1 MKVLVIGGGARE
13 HAITWKIHQSPKVSE
28 ILIAPGNG
36 GTAGLGE
43 NISIAAD
50 DIESLI
56 KLAVDRHVDLVIVG
70 PEDALAAGIVD
81 RLQALQIPVF
91 GPTQLSAE
99 IESSKAFAKQLMES
113 RSIATAESKTFSDF
127 ELAVNYSEAQ
137 ETPIVIKADGLAA
150 GKGVVIA
157 QSHEEA
163 KSALHDAM
171 VSSIFGDA
179 GKTVVI
185 ERFLDGLEASVFGFC
200 DGKDL
205 AMALPACDYK
215 RVFDGDEGLNTGGMG
230 GYSPPEFVNQALM
243 EDARTQIMQP
253 MLDALRESGR
263 PFTGVLYGGL
273 IVTEGGLQVIEF
285 NARLG
290 DPETQLLLPRLN
302 TDLIDVIEACIQG
315 RIRDISLDWRTDSC
329 VGVVLASP
337 GYPGSYPRG
346 LSIEGLDSL
355 DDDILVFHAGTTLDE
370 GSLVT
375 NGGRVLT
382 VVALGSNMEDARQ
395 RVYENVRRIKFDG
408 MHYRNDIAARAI

>member
-70 PEDALAAGIVD
+70 PEDALAAGVVD

-127 ELAVNYSEAQ
+127 EVAVKHAEAQ
-137 ETPIVIKADGLAA
+137 ETPIVIKANGLAA

-157 QSHEEA
+157 QSHQEA

-171 VSSIFGDA
+171 VSSIFGEA

-185 ERFLDGLEASVFGFC
+185 ERFLDGLEASIFAFC
-200 DGKDL
+200 DGEDL
-205 AMALPACDYK
+205 AIALPACDYK

-230 GYSPPEFVNQALM
+230 GYSPPEFITDSLM

-253 MLDALRESGR
+253 MLHALRESGR

-273 IVTEGGLQVIEF
+273 IVTGDGLQVIEF

-302 TDLIDVIEACIQG
+302 TDLIEVIEACIQG
-315 RIRDISLDWRTDSC
+315 RIREVSLDWRTESC

-337 GYPGSYPRG
+337 GYPGNYPTG
-346 LSIEGLDSL
+346 LPIKGLDSL
-355 DDDILVFHAGTTLDE
+355 DDDILVFHAGTTLDD
-370 GSLVT
+370 GLLVT

-382 VVALGSNMEDARQ
+382 VVALGADMEDARQ
-395 RVYENVRRIKFDG
+395 RVYENVRRIEFDG
-408 MHYRNDIAARAI
+408 VHYRKDIAARAI